1 MGKNTSVVLTDQQEI
16 FVREQIEAGRFASV
30 SEAVRAG
37 LATLQERDEMMAAL
51 RREIDAGL
59 ASGDAGPLDMGAFIS
74 NLRRR

>member
-16 FVREQIEAGRFASV
+16 FVREQIEAGRFTSV

-59 ASGDAGPLDMGAFIS
+59 ASGDAGPLDMDAFIAS
-74 NLRRR
+74 LRRR